1 MIQPNVAAEA
11 GVGRDEANRISTRV
25 YGKLSKPCQLKQ
37 LDEYVLYTTKYL
49 INTEEEKRREE
60 KRSKPGGAP

>member
-11 GVGRDEANRISTRV
+11 SVGRVEANRISTRV
-25 YGKLSKPCQLKQ
+25 YGKLSKPCKLKQ

-49 INTEEEKRREE
+49 INTEEETGREE
-60 KRSKPGGAP
+60 KRSRPGGAP

>member
-25 YGKLSKPCQLKQ
+25 YGKLSKPC
-37 LDEYVLYTTKYL
+37 
-49 INTEEEKRREE
+49 
-60 KRSKPGGAP
+60 